1 MTRQNTVL
9 LVADQPESNLTSMSN
24 PTPPHNELTI
34 EQFHAA
40 GVSAI
45 LDAYPDLTLNELRH
59 PLRAAAD
66 LASAESRHPHA
77 TILCL
82 MSDICSMM
90 LQPAVDTAPLAS
102 FVTWGDGTSS
112 MAPEHLQPE
121 QIDFIA
127 GVADVITHRALRARL
142 GDLVWLKA
150 KRHGN
155 RFALRAVDDYRAAPM
170 EHAAWHAHGRDS
182 WHRALQLAASL
193 RGAARERLEAMVT
206 DLIGAFF
213 AHANDDE
220 GGLALAYLRPLEAER
235 LGKAD
240 AAKIA
245 AQLALLAR
253 REPIRHN
260 PFHTSDY
267 LRSALDWFKRAGDD
281 AGEAAMLVQL
291 GENWERHGDAT
302 AGALARHGF
311 YQDAIAA
318 YRGVAGRYRVAHEI
332 PAALERARLK
342 YEQAGHDSVDEM
354 VAVRLPAFDATD
366 MVRAATKHVQ
376 HEDTMQALYAFCELD
391 NTPVKSEH
399 MARAKA
405 VLSGSFVARLFGST
419 TLDSDG
425 RAIVRTAAP
434 AHDTDPDNDPRVAQ
448 EAMQDFVRGAELVA
462 RTMISPAL
470 AQIKIDH
477 RLTIDDFGTLALCS
491 GVVPRERAGIVGK
504 ALYAGYCCDLEQALH
519 ILMPQFEHLVRQLLK
534 GAQALTATH
543 EDGIDM
549 EVALSALTERTQM
562 TEVFGEDMTFAIRC
576 LMCVQGGPNLRNAV
590 AHGHAGPDEC
600 NSPAGLYIWW
610 FLLRLVVR
618 QYRIRAG
625 EANAPATDATVAAA
639 GATSG
644 ANCQPCSS

>member
-1 MTRQNTVL
+1 
-9 LVADQPESNLTSMSN
+9 MSN
-24 PTPPHNELTI
+24 PITPHNELTI

-40 GVSAI
+40 GVGAI
-45 LDAYPDLTLNELRH
+45 LDAHPDMMLNDLRH
-59 PLRAAAD
+59 PLRAAAN

-170 EHAAWHAHGRDS
+170 EHAAWNAHGRDS

-267 LRSALDWFKRAGDD
+267 LRSAIDWFKRAGDD

-391 NTPVKSEH
+391 KPPVKSEH
-399 MARAKA
+399 MARAQA
-405 VLSGSFVARLFGST
+405 ALAGSFVARLFGST

-434 AHDTDPDNDPRVAQ
+434 APDTAPDNDPRVAQ

-477 RLTIDDFGTLALCS
+477 LLTFDDFRTLALCS

-504 ALYAGYCCDLEQALH
+504 ALYAGYCYDLEQALH
-519 ILMPQFEHLVRQLLK
+519 ILMPQFEHLVRQVLK
-534 GAQALTATH
+534 GAQAITATH

-549 EVALSALTERTQM
+549 EVALTALTERPQM
-562 TEVFGEDMTFAIRC
+562 SEVFGEDMTFAIRC

-590 AHGHAGPDEC
+590 AHGHAGTDEC
-600 NSPAGLYIWW
+600 NSPAGLYVWW

-618 QYRIRAG
+618 QYQIRADT
-625 EANAPATDATVAAA
+625 ANPQSTDAAAEA
-639 GATSG
+639 SGPTSG
-644 ANCQPCSS
+644 